1 MLSADTKISLK
12 SVFSFPLNYV
22 IGSKIG
28 YSHYNS
34 DNTKV
39 GNSSTFSLFQN
50 LIAKP
55 LKNWKLKLTFDEQ
68 FIGKE
73 RNFYCFINVET
84 SYTLPK
90 PDITFGISA
99 YNLLNYN
106 KITDYQITDYY
117 EHENFYEIMAATCI
131 FSIKFRI

>member
-28 YSHYNS
+28 YSRYNS
-34 DNTKV
+34 DNTKI
-39 GNSSTFSLFQN
+39 GNSSTFSFFQN

-73 RNFYCFINVET
+73 RNFYCFINV
-84 SYTLPK
+84 
-90 PDITFGISA
+90 
-99 YNLLNYN
+99 
-106 KITDYQITDYY
+106 
-117 EHENFYEIMAATCI
+117 
-131 FSIKFRI
+131 